1 MAATSDTAAEQ
12 IQLVTSTLPAFNH
25 TLKDSAFPLVSQV
38 SAPLSVPALTYILI
52 KVTVINLP
60 IGSPSLKHSHPR
72 QTFSAHSV
80 AYSWKVLCHSQ
91 FPHWHLQ
98 DVPLLLTFCPHISVV
113 HCLHT
118 ITKRSTELPLVFY
131 KKKEKKIILMF
142 YFNSYCLFYIYHIL
156 AYPGASRYG
165 AGVCWYSRSSERH
178 TWLKSQVIYYFSH
191 RDS

>member
-72 QTFSAHSV
+72 QTFCAHSV

-131 KKKEKKIILMF
+131 KKKRKKKSYWCFILIVIVYFIFII
-142 YFNSYCLFYIYHIL
+142 S
-156 AYPGASRYG
+156 
-165 AGVCWYSRSSERH
+165 
-178 TWLKSQVIYYFSH
+178 
-191 RDS
+191 